1 MLRDAPA
8 MSHASY
14 PPHSPASSSDS
25 SSGSGSDGE
34 RSHHEDSRQMAP
46 LYTNSDPAKSI
57 SLQPYNGMSSN
68 PQGSELPAVSPT
80 AHSPEQRTS
89 RPLDVSKMLN
99 PTPIKSEGGV
109 ESLPGSISR
118 RRNADEAELDTPQR
132 ISSTPQQ
139 PPFTRSLPPSP
150 TDRYHAPEMHDN
162 GNYGGSFPRNIKHP
176 VPPSSRQRESLPPMI
191 DPHNPRPHPTIET
204 PPRRL
209 TGPMG
214 SPTVASA
221 VPVQQPGGFPFP
233 PINGPHP
240 TQGPHSQPSLATSPN
255 SSPYSRNQQQPP
267 MSQGFTQPSP
277 VYPMGPPFHDGHS
290 SQPMVHST
298 SQPSYQSMHLAA
310 LEGLAIPVDTT
321 AASKLADEKRKR
333 NAGAS
338 ARFRQRRKEREREM
352 STRIVELETR
362 LKVVEEERDHYRNLA
377 MKYAGTPL
385 PNTIST
391 SLANVAPPNMSRH
404 NSHGLQLSPR
414 TMARANQ
421 QHLINE
427 GPYTSPA
434 YAHVREEALGSPGIP
449 LGRTLSTE
457 GRRVGRAYSAG
468 QVYPGAAPVGAPM
481 GVAMDGP
488 DRPIDA
494 YAMKSRNGS
503 FHHPR
508 PTPISEHYNGRDP
521 IKTEWVAR

>member
-1 MLRDAPA
+1 MLREAPA
-8 MSHASY
+8 MSHTSY

-25 SSGSGSDGE
+25 SSASGSDGE
-34 RSHHEDSRQMAP
+34 RLLEDTRQMP
-46 LYTNSDPAKSI
+46 PIFTNSDSAKSI
-57 SLQPYNGMSSN
+57 SLQPYNGVSH
-68 PQGSELPAVSPT
+68 PQGSELPAASPT
-80 AHSPEQRTS
+80 AHSPEQRAS
-89 RPLDVSKMLN
+89 RPFDVSKMLN
-99 PTPIKSEGGV
+99 PTPSKVDG
-109 ESLPGSISR
+109 ESLPGSASR

-150 TDRYHAPEMHDN
+150 TDRYHASEMHESVSY
-162 GNYGGSFPRNIKHP
+162 GNFHRNIKHP
-176 VPPSSRQRESLPPMI
+176 VPPSSRQREGLPPMI
-191 DPHNPRPHPTIET
+191 DPHNPPLPPTIDT
-204 PPRRL
+204 PPRRP
-209 TGPMG
+209 TGPLA
-214 SPTVASA
+214 SPTVASG

-240 TQGPHSQPSLATSPN
+240 SQGPHSQPSLATSPN
-255 SSPYSRNQQQPP
+255 SSPFSRHQQPV
-267 MSQGFTQPSP
+267 SQGYTQPSP
-277 VYPMGPPFHDGHS
+277 VYPMNPPFHDGHS

-298 SQPSYQSMHLAA
+298 SQPSYQGLHLAA

-391 SLANVAPPNMSRH
+391 SLANVAPPNRH
-404 NSHGLQLSPR
+404 NNHGLQLSPR

-421 QHLINE
+421 QHLMNE

-434 YAHVREEALGSPGIP
+434 YAHVREEALGSPVVP
-449 LGRTLSTE
+449 LNRTLSTE

-468 QVYPGAAPVGAPM
+468 QVYPGGAPIGAPM
-481 GVAMDGP
+481 GAVAMDGP
-488 DRPIDA
+488 DRPLDA

-508 PTPISEHYNGRDP
+508 PTPIPEHYSGRDP

>member
-8 MSHASY
+8 MSHTSY

-25 SSGSGSDGE
+25 SSGSASDGE
-34 RSHHEDSRQMAP
+34 RSLEDSRHMPP
-46 LYTNSDPAKSI
+46 LYNNSEPAKSI
-57 SLQPYNGMSSN
+57 SLQPYNGMTHHR
-68 PQGSELPAVSPT
+68 GSELPPAVSPT
-80 AHSPEQRTS
+80 AVSPEQRSS

-99 PTPIKSEGGV
+99 PTPIKNEG
-109 ESLPGSISR
+109 ESLPGSVSR

-150 TDRYHAPEMHDN
+150 TDRYHAHEMHDSAA
-162 GNYGGSFPRNIKHP
+162 YAGGFQRNIKQP

-191 DPHNPRPHPTIET
+191 DPHNPRPHPSIET
-204 PPRRL
+204 PPRRP
-209 TGPMG
+209 TGSMG
-214 SPTVASA
+214 SPTVATA

-240 TQGPHSQPSLATSPN
+240 SQGPHSQPSLVTSPN
-255 SSPYSRNQQQPP
+255 SSPFSRNLQQPP
-267 MSQGFTQPSP
+267 MAQGYTQQSP
-277 VYPMGPPFHDGHS
+277 VYPMNPPFHEGHS
-290 SQPMVHST
+290 SQPMVHSN
-298 SQPSYQSMHLAA
+298 SQPSYSSLHL
-310 LEGLAIPVDTT
+310 LENLAIPLDTT

-391 SLANVAPPNMSRH
+391 SLANAVPPNMSRH

-434 YAHVREEALGSPGIP
+434 YAHVREDALGSPVVP

-468 QVYPGAAPVGAPM
+468 QVYPGGAPVGAPM
-481 GVAMDGP
+481 GAVAMDGP
-488 DRPIDA
+488 DRPMDP

-508 PTPISEHYNGRDP
+508 PTPIPEHYNGRDP